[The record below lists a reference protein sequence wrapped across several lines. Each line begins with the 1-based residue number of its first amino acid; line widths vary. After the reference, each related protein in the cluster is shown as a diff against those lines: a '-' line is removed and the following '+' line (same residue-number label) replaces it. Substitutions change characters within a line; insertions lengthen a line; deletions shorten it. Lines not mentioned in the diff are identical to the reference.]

1 MRKDTIL
8 SASDKGCIKCR
19 GNNKSATSDAVH
31 NIYYGHYRTGAI
43 SRGFDWNLNKEDF
56 NKLISQDCFY
66 CGKQPEELQS
76 LKRYNRTNK
85 PILVNGVD
93 RINSSLGYSKENCVP
108 CCTMCNR
115 MKLDYSLSDF
125 YNHVSR
131 IYNHIKSSQTIS
143 EESTLQANGNG
154 KGSCPEKDNDIV
166 ESV

>member
-1 MRKDTIL
+1 
-8 SASDKGCIKCR
+8 
-19 GNNKSATSDAVH
+19 
-31 NIYYGHYRTGAI
+31 
-43 SRGFDWNLNKEDF
+43 
-56 NKLISQDCFY
+56 
-66 CGKQPEELQS
+66 
-76 LKRYNRTNK
+76 
-85 PILVNGVD
+85 
-93 RINSSLGYSKENCVP
+93 
-108 CCTMCNR
+108 